1 MKKPILTY
9 ATLSFQLLCAF
20 LLVVCVFG
28 CREEEEEI
36 PAICLIDPTRED
48 CPNYDRCFFNVA
60 IETAEWD
67 MVDTS
72 GNAFSVDSTIA
83 FVMDTAWNL
92 RAATM
97 FRPRFVDERAIYRW
111 QIGLDPR
118 IWETS
123 HLTPPQGFFREFEGA
138 IDVTLEI
145 EQPDTEGCLTDEEAI
160 KSFTKTVYFRDV
172 LGSEYPGLGTYLG
185 QFTDRA
191 GNPVGEERELA
202 MVMDGDD
209 VSFNI
214 YLQGITF
221 PEPCGLI
228 NEEGIELAGS
238 LYQYVSK
245 IVRQSYECTPA
256 IRPIVLV
263 DLDRETATQLT
274 VRIWHDDVD
283 TGERVFRQFVGERV

>member
-1 MKKPILTY
+1 MKKPTLTS

-72 GNAFSVDSTIA
+72 GNASSVDSTIA

-92 RAATM
+92 SAATM

-111 QIGLDPR
+111 QVGLDPR

-160 KSFTKTVYFRDV
+160 KSFTKTVYFRDLV
-172 LGSEYPGLGTYLG
+172 GSEVPTLGTYRG
-185 QFTDRA
+185 QFADGN
-191 GNPVGEERELA
+191 GNPVGDERELTIEL
-202 MVMDGDD
+202 DG
-209 VSFNI
+209 SGAAFKI
-214 YLQGITF
+214 SLQGLIF
-221 PEPCGLI
+221 PGQCSLV
-228 NEEGIELAGS
+228 NEQGFELFGS
-238 LYQYVSK
+238 LYQHVSS
-245 IVRQSYECTPA
+245 IVGRDSDCIRA